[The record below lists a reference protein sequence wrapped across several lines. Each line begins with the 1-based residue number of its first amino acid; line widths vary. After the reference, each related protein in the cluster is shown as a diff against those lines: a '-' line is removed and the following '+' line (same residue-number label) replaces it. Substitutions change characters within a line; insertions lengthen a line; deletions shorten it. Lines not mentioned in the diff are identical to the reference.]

1 MKNIDPPPI
10 IKTNRLVLRQWSS
23 KDLEPNASMN
33 QDPRVR
39 EYFPNILTKEESDH
53 FVSLMANHIE
63 KLGWG
68 FWAVSLIDTSE
79 FIGFIGLEDVYFKA
93 HFTPAVEI
101 GWRLAYKYWGKGYAT
116 EGARAALKYGFEVLG
131 LDQIV
136 SFTTVENLR
145 SRNVMEK
152 IGMHHSVQDDFNHPN
167 FSEQHK
173 LRPHVLYR
181 LEQDMWRKGN
191 KGHE

>member
-1 MKNIDPPPI
+1 MKNIDSPPI

-39 EYFPNILTKEESDH
+39 EYFPNLLTREESDH
-53 FVSLMANHIE
+53 YVLLMANHIE

-68 FWAVSLIDTSE
+68 FWAVSLMETSE
-79 FIGFIGLEDVYFKA
+79 FIGFIGLEDVTFKA

-101 GWRLAYKYWGKGYAT
+101 GWRLAYAHWGKGYAT
-116 EGARAALKYGFEVLG
+116 EGAKAALKYGFEVLG
-131 LDQIV
+131 LDEIV
-136 SFTTVENLR
+136 SFTTVENFR

-152 IGMHHSVQDDFNHPN
+152 IGMHHSVHDDFNHPN
-167 FSEQHK
+167 LLDGHK
-173 LRPHVLYR
+173 LCPHVLYR
-181 LEQDMWRKGN
+181 LEADMWRKRE
-191 KGHE
+191 KEL